1 MASEQT
7 VLEIE
12 AGRMAAIAAS
22 VEGTR
27 IRVRQFD
34 VSLAGLG
41 AGASG
46 EDAAAL
52 GSAVRGR
59 MESAR
64 LPRRG
69 VTLVVPRAEVVVKA
83 LSLPG
88 AVLEDEGELATAVR
102 LQMARQL
109 TMSVEGT
116 AIDYAGPDVSAGD
129 GDGGATRTL
138 LAGALPSGRATWWR
152 EVAQGAGVRVAHM
165 RMKAFAIAEIVGE
178 LTQRRAESV
187 LAVAIGPGS
196 VEFVLVE
203 DGKVVSSRA
212 ADVVAPE
219 ATASES
225 EQIAFR
231 DRVGVEARRAALPML
246 STGTGRPRG
255 SVEPTLIAVVGEGAT
270 ASAIGSACGSAL
282 GLAWTTVGTPAGVEL
297 PAEMTD
303 LQRTLALPLVGALL
317 GPARGRRG
325 LDFAQPRKAP
335 DPKAKARQVVLAG
348 VLLAMLAGGAAYVV
362 GDQVISGKRQTL
374 EAYKAQEKALRERI
388 IAANAA
394 DARLRHMDL
403 SRRAHADWLEHLAE
417 ISTLL
422 PAGTELRLDEVSGT
436 LAPRVEVTPAAP
448 YSKTKWASSARASF
462 TLSGSM
468 KDRDANADLRER
480 VLASGLYTLQMPT
493 ADTPDRFTLRLVD
506 VNAAPV
512 EAEKDAAK
520 RDAPKKDSG
529 KKGDAQKDAPAKG
542 DASKTDE
549 SATGEGASGEGVTG
563 AHGADATP
571 KDAEKGGAE

>member
-7 VLEIE
+7 VLEVE

-22 VEGTR
+22 VDGTR

-41 AGASG
+41 AGDDAG
-46 EDAAAL
+46 AVGVAVRARLDAA
-52 GSAVRGR
+52 R
-59 MESAR
+59 MS
-64 LPRRG
+64 RRG

-116 AIDYAGPDVSAGD
+116 AIDYADPGVGPGAGSGAGSAG
-129 GDGGATRTL
+129 GAADVGAGPRTI
-138 LAGALPSGRATWWR
+138 LAGAIPSDRAAWWR
-152 EVAQGAGVRVAHM
+152 GVAQGAGVRVAHM

-178 LTQRRAESV
+178 LTQRRGESV
-187 LAVAIGPGS
+187 LAVAVGPGS

-219 ATASES
+219 ATAPEA
-225 EQIAFR
+225 EQTAFR

-246 STGTGRPRG
+246 TAGGGRPRG
-255 SVEPTLIAVVGEGAT
+255 SAEPTLIAVVGEGAI
-270 ASAIGSACGSAL
+270 ASALGSACGSAL

-325 LDFAQPRKAP
+325 LDFAQARKAP
-335 DPKAKARQVVLAG
+335 DPKAKARQVALAG
-348 VLLAMLAGGAAYVV
+348 VLMAMLAGGAAFVV
-362 GDQVISGKRQTL
+362 GDQMVSGKRETL
-374 EAYKAQEKALRERI
+374 EVYKAREKSMREQL
-388 IAANAA
+388 IAATAA
-394 DARLRHMDL
+394 DARLRHMEL
-403 SRRAHADWLEHLAE
+403 SEQAHADWLEHLAQ

-422 PAGTELRLDEVSGT
+422 PAGTELRLDEISGS
-436 LAPRVEVTPAAP
+436 LDSRVAVTPAAP
-448 YSKTKWASSARASF
+448 YSKSKWTSSARAAF

-468 KDRDANADLRER
+468 KDRDANAELRER
-480 VLASGLYTLQMPT
+480 VLASGLYALQMPT

-506 VNAAPV
+506 ANAAPP
-512 EAEKDAAK
+512 E
-520 RDAPKKDSG
+520 PKKESPASSD
-529 KKGDAQKDAPAKG
+529 KGE
-542 DASKTDE
+542 DASK
-549 SATGEGASGEGVTG
+549 GASGG
-563 AHGADATP
+563 ASESVPDAAP
-571 KDAEKGGAE
+571 DVAPDAEKGGAE

>member
-22 VEGTR
+22 VDGTR

-41 AGASG
+41 GGDDATALAGAVRSRM
-46 EDAAAL
+46 DAA
-52 GSAVRGR
+52 
-59 MESAR
+59 R
-64 LPRRG
+64 LSRKG

-88 AVLEDEGELATAVR
+88 AVLADAGELATAVR

-116 AIDYAGPDVSAGD
+116 AIDYAEPSPGSAD
-129 GDGGATRTL
+129 GDGAAARTI
-138 LAGALPSGRATWWR
+138 LAGAIPSERAAWWR
-152 EVAQGAGVRVAHM
+152 AVAQGAGIRVAHM

-178 LTQRRAESV
+178 LTQRRGESV
-187 LAVAIGPGS
+187 LAVAVGPGS

-203 DGKVVSSRA
+203 DGRVVSSRS
-212 ADVVAPE
+212 ADIVAPE
-219 ATASES
+219 ATAPES
-225 EQIAFR
+225 EQTAFR

-246 STGTGRPRG
+246 SAGAAGRARG
-255 SVEPTLIAVVGEGAT
+255 NAEPTLIAVVGEGAL
-270 ASAIGSACGSAL
+270 ASALGSACGSSL

-325 LDFAQPRKAP
+325 LDFAQARKAP
-335 DPKAKARQVVLAG
+335 DPKAAARQVVLAG
-348 VLLAMLAGGAAYVV
+348 VFMAMLAGGAAYVV
-362 GDQVISGKRQTL
+362 GDQMVSGKRDTL
-374 EAYKAQEKALRERI
+374 ELYKSREKSMREEL
-388 IAANAA
+388 IAATAA
-394 DARLRHMDL
+394 DARLRHMEL
-403 SRRAHADWLEHLAE
+403 SKQAHADWLAHLAE

-422 PAGTELRLDEVSGT
+422 PAGTELRLDEISGS
-436 LAPRVEVTPAAP
+436 LESRVGVTPAAP
-448 YSKTKWASSARASF
+448 YSKTKWDSSARAAF
-462 TLSGSM
+462 TLAGSM
-468 KDRDANADLRER
+468 RDRDANAVLRER
-480 VLASGLYTLQMPT
+480 VLASGLYALQMPT

-506 VNAAPV
+506 VNAAPK
-512 EAEKDAAK
+512 EKEAAK
-520 RDAPKKDSG
+520 KEDAKKEEAG
-529 KKGDAQKDAPAKG
+529 TPDA
-542 DASKTDE
+542 
-549 SATGEGASGEGVTG
+549 GEGAGGGAGDAANEGSGE
-563 AHGADATP
+563 
-571 KDAEKGGAE
+571 AEKGGAE

>member
-7 VLEIE
+7 VLEVE

-22 VEGTR
+22 VDGTR

-41 AGASG
+41 AGDDAG
-46 EDAAAL
+46 AVGVAVRVRLDAA
-52 GSAVRGR
+52 R
-59 MESAR
+59 MS
-64 LPRRG
+64 RRG

-116 AIDYAGPDVSAGD
+116 AIDYADPGVGSGAA
-129 GDGGATRTL
+129 GGAADVGAGPRTI
-138 LAGALPSGRATWWR
+138 LAGAIPSDRAAWWR
-152 EVAQGAGVRVAHM
+152 GVAQGAGVRVAHM

-178 LTQRRAESV
+178 LTQRRGESV
-187 LAVAIGPGS
+187 LAVAVGPGS

-219 ATASES
+219 ATAPEA
-225 EQIAFR
+225 EQTAFR

-246 STGTGRPRG
+246 TAGGGRPRG
-255 SVEPTLIAVVGEGAT
+255 SAEPTLIAVVGEGAI
-270 ASAIGSACGSAL
+270 ASALGSACGSAL

-325 LDFAQPRKAP
+325 LDFAQARKAP
-335 DPKAKARQVVLAG
+335 DPKAKARQVALAG
-348 VLLAMLAGGAAYVV
+348 VLMAMLAGGAAFVV
-362 GDQVISGKRQTL
+362 GDQMVSGKRETL
-374 EAYKAQEKALRERI
+374 EVYKAREKSMREQL
-388 IAANAA
+388 IAATAA
-394 DARLRHMDL
+394 DARLRHMEL
-403 SRRAHADWLEHLAE
+403 SEQAHADWLEHLAE

-422 PAGTELRLDEVSGT
+422 PAGTELRLDEISGS
-436 LAPRVEVTPAAP
+436 LDSRVAVTPAAP
-448 YSKTKWASSARASF
+448 YSKSKWTSSARAAF

-468 KDRDANADLRER
+468 KDRDANAELRER
-480 VLASGLYTLQMPT
+480 VLASGLYALQMPT

-506 VNAAPV
+506 ANAAP
-512 EAEKDAAK
+512 AEPKKESPASSGKGESASKDA
-520 RDAPKKDSG
+520 SG
-529 KKGDAQKDAPAKG
+529 
-542 DASKTDE
+542 
-549 SATGEGASGEGVTG
+549 GASESVP
-563 AHGADATP
+563 DAVSDAAP
-571 KDAEKGGAE
+571 DAEKGGAE